1 MNVAVTLPD
10 KECRGH
16 SFLEEG
22 LVVAA
27 AADLAAAKCDAEV
40 FRSRARDVGQ
50 SGRIIG
56 DGEPGATAGA
66 HHVQI
71 DIRLRLFEREKW
83 VLDVIA
89 RTYQARFFRGPGR
102 ENERTLG
109 ADIVPGKELRQRDD
123 IGAAGCVV
131 VCPLEHEAV
140 RVGADMIVVPPD
152 DYVLTAERRVRA

>member
-50 SGRIIG
+50 STSETTTDPDYRKIN
-56 DGEPGATAGA
+56 
-66 HHVQI
+66 
-71 DIRLRLFEREKW
+71 RLP
-83 VLDVIA
+83 
-89 RTYQARFFRGPGR
+89 TP
-102 ENERTLG
+102 
-109 ADIVPGKELRQRDD
+109 
-123 IGAAGCVV
+123 
-131 VCPLEHEAV
+131 
-140 RVGADMIVVPPD
+140 
-152 DYVLTAERRVRA
+152 